1 MPLSRS
7 SELLMLL
14 SWFIAP
20 NQEPVLLVSLVVADL
35 GTDILAL
42 KSLSSK
48 SYSHLF
54 TSVSVLGLVWF
65 CFFSWKVLFLKKK
78 KKRLIY
84 LGK

>member
-65 CFFSWKVLFLKKK
+65 CFLKDLLMSRSKLFSGPFTA
-78 KKRLIY
+78 
-84 LGK
+84 